1 MYSTHPYPIYPVTSP
16 KTYLAA
22 LNANLLYIC
31 IHDFDACV
39 YIHMYIYIYLYNLV
53 YIFQFFPLPKRS
65 YKSFQ
70 AFTFFFLGVSP
81 GVTRSPN
88 SQQLTLRGALVEERY
103 QGLRGELGHD
113 SRQPCKIPRNWE
125 WQGGTWESFV
135 MKQLHW
141 CLFMT
146 CRV

>member
-1 MYSTHPYPIYPVTSP
+1 MYI
-16 KTYLAA
+16 
-22 LNANLLYIC
+22 YIC
-31 IHDFDACV
+31 
-39 YIHMYIYIYLYNLV
+39 IYIYLYNLV

-70 AFTFFFLGVSP
+70 AFTFYLRVSP

-113 SRQPCKIPRNWE
+113 KSA
-125 WQGGTWESFV
+125 V
-135 MKQLHW
+135 
-141 CLFMT
+141 
-146 CRV
+146 